1 MTILQ
6 IVNRVL
12 RRLREDAVTSLV
24 ETDYSRLIVDFLH
37 DTHQEC
43 IERHDWSAMEHV
55 VDVPVD
61 AAQRVLDLSQ
71 NETDG
76 GDVSD
81 SSRVPKNDSSLL
93 FDECGLAQAW
103 LFDDSSENDGDQLR
117 MVSTQQ
123 MERLYQLDRDYSGE
137 DPTCFSLTMHPSRD
151 GLQMTLWPP
160 AASACHI
167 RLRLWTPEDEVDE
180 TTDAARTLLV
190 PSRPLVLG
198 TLMLALNER
207 GEELGEP
214 GNKAEQRYYDAISG
228 AIEQDVGR
236 RAQTNR
242 YEARRE

>member
-55 VDVPVD
+55 VDIPVD
-61 AAQRVLDLSQ
+61 AAQRVLDLSRT
-71 NETDG
+71 EVLG
-76 GDVSD
+76 GDVVNT
-81 SSRVPKNDSSLL
+81 SRVPKNDSAML
-93 FDECGLAQAW
+93 FDSNGLALAW
-103 LFDDSSENDGDQLR
+103 LFDNSSAAEGDQLF
-117 MVSTQQ
+117 MLAPDQ
-123 MERLYQLDRDYSGE
+123 MERQYQQDRDYSGA
-137 DPTCFSLTMHPSRD
+137 DPVYFSLTMHPDRG

-160 AASACHI
+160 APTTSHI
-167 RLRLWTPEDEVDE
+167 RLRMWTPEDEVDE
-180 TTDAARTLLV
+180 DTDSARELLV
-190 PSRPLVLG
+190 PSRPLILG

-214 GNKAEQRYYDAISG
+214 GNTAEHRYYDALSG
-228 AIEQDVGR
+228 AVEQDVGR